1 MRPLLA
7 CRHLLRGA
15 LIRRRACMHKTPL
28 DRFTVLAAGTV
39 DQYLDAFGLVHAAY
53 ACRGICPPRGG
64 LRAMPHHA
72 LPEATV
78 LVAYERDL
86 IVGTMT
92 VTLDSPAGLP
102 LDADYPE
109 ACERLRRQGGRLVEY
124 GALAVVERCRHAGVT
139 TLLAMAAHW
148 LSHRLLRAT
157 DCVIG
162 IHPRAA
168 PFYDAMFGF
177 RPLGAPRD
185 HAELHAPVIGMT
197 YALDRMRS
205 HLAHH
210 FRRPLSSGLLPQAH
224 FCDRLPACV
233 RIAASDL
240 AELCRGTPGPAR
252 LRALDELKRTRPAVA
267 AASGVTVVSSQRPA
281 AGGASLTLSALPP
294 AA

>member
-1 MRPLLA
+1 MNPLLA
-7 CRHLLRGA
+7 CRRLLLGA
-15 LIRRRACMHKTPL
+15 LIRRRARLHQTPL
-28 DRFTVLAAGTV
+28 HRFKVVVAGTV
-39 DQYLDAFGLVHAAY
+39 DQYLDAFSLVHVAY
-53 ACRGICPPRGG
+53 ASRGICPPRGG

-78 LVAYERDL
+78 LVVYEQDR

-102 LDADYPE
+102 LDGDYPE
-109 ACERLRRQGGRLVEY
+109 ACERLRRQGSNLVEY

-139 TLLAMAAHW
+139 TLLSMAAHW

-168 PFYDAMFGF
+168 PIYDAMFGF

-185 HAELHAPVIGMT
+185 HAELHAPVLGMT
-197 YALDRMRS
+197 HELGRVRS
-205 HLAHH
+205 HLARH

-224 FCDRLPACV
+224 FCDQLPASV
-233 RIAASDL
+233 QLTAGDL
-240 AELCRGTPGPAR
+240 DELGRGSPGLTR
-252 LRALDELKRTRPAVA
+252 LRALDELKR
-267 AASGVTVVSSQRPA
+267 SRPA
-281 AGGASLTLSALPP
+281 AAAAAPSRLARIGSA
-294 AA
+294 